1 MQMLEILNLIIIL
14 ARIHIIGL
22 CLGDLSVIR
31 THDLTDWAFYVGS
44 KISCNIL
51 LKKTEIE

>member
-14 ARIHIIGL
+14 ALIHIIGL

-31 THDLTDWAFYVGS
+31 THDLTDWGFYVGS